1 MQFKARR
8 LDAAA
13 REDFFRL
20 HSAANGHDACFCVA
34 WWVESF
40 AGWSERRP
48 DQNRALREQLFARG
62 EQDGY
67 LLYAGGEVVAW
78 CQCAPRDRLAH
89 LAGRY
94 TEGPDPGAWALGCFF
109 TAPAWR
115 RQGCARALLSAVIAD
130 LRARGAQR
138 LEAFPRC
145 GDHHPDDEVWTGPE
159 GLFTAFGF
167 RPEAEFGTIR
177 RYALQLV

>member
-1 MQFKARR
+1 MQFEVRR

-20 HSAANGHDACFCVA
+20 HSAANEHDWCFCVA

-40 AGWSERRP
+40 AGWGERRA
-48 DQNRALREQLFARG
+48 DQNRALREALFARG
-62 EQDGY
+62 ESDGY
-67 LLYAGGEVVAW
+67 LLYAAGEPVAW

-94 TEGPDPGAWALGCFF
+94 TEDPNPGAFALGCFF

-115 RQGCARALLSAVIAD
+115 EKGCARALLSAVIAD
-130 LRARGAQR
+130 LRSRGVKR
-138 LEAFPRC
+138 LEAFPR
-145 GDHHPDDEVWTGPE
+145 GAGRLPDGEVWTGPA
-159 GLFTAFGF
+159 GLY
-167 RPEAEFGTIR
+167 AEFGFQAEAVFGSVT
-177 RYALQLV
+177 RYALALA

>member
-1 MQFKARR
+1 MRYTVRR

-20 HSAANGHDACFCVA
+20 HSAANGHDWCFCVA

-48 DQNRALREQLFARG
+48 DQNRALRESLFARG

-67 LLYAGGEVVAW
+67 LLYAGEEPVAW
-78 CQCAPRDRLAH
+78 CQCAPRDRLVH

-94 TEGPDPGAWALGCFF
+94 TDGPDPTAWALGCFF

-115 RQGCARALLSAVIAD
+115 GKGCARALLTGIIAD
-130 LRARGAQR
+130 LRGRAVKR
-138 LEAFPRC
+138 LEAFPR
-145 GDHHPDDEVWTGPE
+145 GEGRLPDDEVWTGPA
-159 GLFTAFGF
+159 GLF
-167 RPEAEFGTIR
+167 AEFGFQPETEYGSVT
-177 RYALQLV
+177 RYALNLA